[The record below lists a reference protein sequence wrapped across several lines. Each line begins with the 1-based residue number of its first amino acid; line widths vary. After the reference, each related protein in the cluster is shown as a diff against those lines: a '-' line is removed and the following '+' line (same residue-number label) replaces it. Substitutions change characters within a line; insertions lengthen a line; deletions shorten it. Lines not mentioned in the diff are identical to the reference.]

1 MIRVRPRERFLDPHP
16 PPSYQF
22 CTWPFFSSKLVYIFR
37 VRLGPLAWDP
47 CTKLIGGEGGSKNR
61 SLGWSRCQCRTI
73 IISLFLV
80 TTVITLNQLTNIILG
95 ATDSAAD
102 IPQLS
107 EMESDLQTDQSVH
120 GSEVIDWL
128 INWSKK
134 LKNLNRQFYRFTE
147 NVVLIFRL
155 VFLVHKGTFAL
166 FVWYKNWCDVR
177 A

>member
-1 MIRVRPRERFLDPHP
+1 MVMYKIDRR
-16 PPSYQF
+16 
-22 CTWPFFSSKLVYIFR
+22 
-37 VRLGPLAWDP
+37 
-47 CTKLIGGEGGSKNR
+47 GGSKNR

-120 GSEVIDWL
+120 GSEVID
-128 INWSKK
+128 
-134 LKNLNRQFYRFTE
+134 
-147 NVVLIFRL
+147 
-155 VFLVHKGTFAL
+155 
-166 FVWYKNWCDVR
+166 
-177 A
+177 